1 MENEANS
8 NECVFSRVFVRE
20 CVGEGARVGV
30 CVCEYAGYVF
40 VCWKNSL
47 EVK

>member
-1 MENEANS
+1 MKRARMS
-8 NECVFSRVFVRE
+8 VCLRVCVRE
-20 CVGEGARVGV
+20 CEEEGARVGAYV
-30 CVCEYAGYVF
+30 CVCERAGYVF